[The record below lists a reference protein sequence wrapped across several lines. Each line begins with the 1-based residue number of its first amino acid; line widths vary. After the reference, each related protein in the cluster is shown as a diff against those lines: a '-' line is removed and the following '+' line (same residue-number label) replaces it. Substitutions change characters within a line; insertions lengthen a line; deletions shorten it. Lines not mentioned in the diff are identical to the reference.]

1 MAGCGCSKSI
11 PENYR
16 LIDPLLTHI
25 IHERFCSNRR
35 SAATTSL
42 RPAGSPLRPSTYC
55 TSTHRVLTPPRAG
68 LATRL
73 SNFTTNRHEPCGL
86 PAVAIP
92 CSLCHTAP
100 CLHDRQSGPS
110 AIRPDRSVNSPIS
123 CARMRSASSWTSE
136 RFHAHDTIHNSIRIR
151 WPRV

>member
-68 LATRL
+68 LG
-73 SNFTTNRHEPCGL
+73 PPPL
-86 PAVAIP
+86 P
-92 CSLCHTAP
+92 
-100 CLHDRQSGPS
+100 
-110 AIRPDRSVNSPIS
+110 SPILWGKGWEGGRRTVMNQVGCQPWRFPVR
-123 CARMRSASSWTSE
+123 CATLLHASTTDNLD
-136 RFHAHDTIHNSIRIR
+136 RRPFDQTDR
-151 WPRV
+151 